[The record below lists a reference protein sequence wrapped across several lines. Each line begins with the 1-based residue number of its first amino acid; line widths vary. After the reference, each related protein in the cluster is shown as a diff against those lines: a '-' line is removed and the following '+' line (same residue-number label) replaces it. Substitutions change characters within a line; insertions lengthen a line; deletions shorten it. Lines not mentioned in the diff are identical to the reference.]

1 MQEETT
7 APQLRKPIKQ
17 DKLELVFSG
26 EDFFE
31 RLLIMIAKA
40 KKLIHIQTYIF
51 ADDKTGNE
59 VVHELLKARERGV
72 EIYILVDAYGSKA
85 LSSKWIANLKK
96 HGINFR
102 YFSTLFSREMLYLGR
117 RLHHKLTVVDG
128 EVALIGGINIADKYR
143 GIHNQLPWLDYSVQ
157 FRSKIAEY
165 LQTLCDN
172 IYNKKKK
179 TKKSNP
185 KPAFD
190 IDGGKAFILQNDW
203 IKRKDEIRKSYIHL
217 LRKAQKEVIIVGSYF
232 HPGRRIKFALKKAIH
247 NGAKVKIIL
256 SGISDVPFEKRATS
270 YLYDWLLR
278 EKIELY
284 EWTETVLH
292 GKAAI
297 VDGKISTIGSFNLNH
312 LSAYGSMEMNVEI
325 HSKEFATNFHEH
337 IDNIISKCQQIT
349 AEDLKKKNG
358 TVNKFLNWY
367 SYQVVRGI
375 LTMVTY
381 FPYKKIFKRYR
392 LD

>member
-1 MQEETT
+1 MPKELT
-7 APQLRKPIKQ
+7 ATRQPKPISQ

-31 RLLIMIAKA
+31 RLLVMINKA
-40 KKLIHIQTYIF
+40 KKLIHIQTYIL

-59 VVHELLKARERGV
+59 VVKALFEARERGV
-72 EIYILVDAYGSKA
+72 EVYILVDAYGSKA
-85 LSSKWIANLKK
+85 LSTKWIANLKK

-102 YFSTLFSREMLYLGR
+102 YFSTLFSQEMLYLGR

-128 EVALIGGINIADKYR
+128 EVAMIGGINIADKYR
-143 GIHNQLPWLDYSVQ
+143 GTHTQLPWLDYSVQ

-165 LQTLCDN
+165 LQNLCDN
-172 IYNKKKK
+172 IYHKKRR
-179 TKKSNP
+179 TKKGKV
-185 KPAFD
+185 KPEFEFE
-190 IDGGKAFILQNDW
+190 GGNAIILQNDW
-203 IKRKDEIRKSYIHL
+203 IKRKDEIRRSYIHL
-217 LRKAQKEVIIVGSYF
+217 LRKAQHEVIIVGSYF
-232 HPGRRIKFALKKAIH
+232 HPGKRIKYALRKAIQ
-247 NGAKVKIIL
+247 NGAKVTIVL

-284 EWTETVLH
+284 EWTDSVLH

-297 VDGKISTIGSFNLNH
+297 IDGKISTVGSFNLNH
-312 LSAYGSMEMNVEI
+312 LSAYGSIEMNIEI
-325 HSKEFATNFHEH
+325 HSEDFASYFHKHLEE
-337 IDNIISKCQQIT
+337 IISKCQKIT

-358 TVNKFLNWY
+358 LANKFLNWY